1 MNIFLLFLG
10 GFLRITSESCAEKD
24 QKIFRE
30 VTYVL
35 KNSSQFPS
43 SVFMCYQRENINKTS
58 CYNNCSHRFVNK
70 TIGSSIRCQTGNLFD
85 SFPQHLMLMHNG
97 TYFAM
102 NDGNVTSNL
111 QDPNCKIGNIKFL
124 FYNHS
129 GKVQRD
135 LGNWFIPKS
144 SHSPS
149 PKEPLFVLNN
159 PGTLHPNFLL

>member
-1 MNIFLLFLG
+1 
-10 GFLRITSESCAEKD
+10 
-24 QKIFRE
+24 
-30 VTYVL
+30 
-35 KNSSQFPS
+35 
-43 SVFMCYQRENINKTS
+43 MCYQRENINKTS

-135 LGNWFIPKS
+135 LGNWFI
-144 SHSPS
+144 
-149 PKEPLFVLNN
+149 LFSTILERCTQIFFYDYFF
-159 PGTLHPNFLL
+159 GCYDDILFHIFILDIL